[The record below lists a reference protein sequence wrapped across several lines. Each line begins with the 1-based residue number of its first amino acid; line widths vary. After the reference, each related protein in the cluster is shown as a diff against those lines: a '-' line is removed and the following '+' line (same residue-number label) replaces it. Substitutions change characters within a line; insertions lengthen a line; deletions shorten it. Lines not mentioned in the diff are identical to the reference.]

1 MANTN
6 FPSHQLIYSPNERKP
21 MDKADKVEHRLSTHE
36 EVCALRY
43 EGINARLARLEKIL
57 VAFTGAVLVLLIKL
71 VLNV

>member
-1 MANTN
+1 MEHTN
-6 FPSHQLIYSPNERKP
+6 FPSHKLIHSPNERNT
-21 MDKADKVEHRLSTHE
+21 MDRAEKVEHRLSTHE

-57 VAFTGAVLVLLIKL
+57 VAFTGAVLVLLLKL

>member
-1 MANTN
+1 
-6 FPSHQLIYSPNERKP
+6 